1 MANEFAGLIKADLAS
16 LNNAAA
22 ELAQHANLIAP
33 AAQFNAPQ
41 QGASFS
47 FAQTM
52 QDAIAG
58 VNAQDVDAGQK
69 MADVDAG
76 RSDDLVGA
84 MLASQEASLSFSM
97 LMQVRNKVMG
107 AVDELIKLPL

>member
-1 MANEFAGLIKADLAS
+1 MANDFAGLIKADLAA

-22 ELAQHANLIAP
+22 GLAQHAASIAP
-33 AAQFNAPQ
+33 AAQFN
-41 QGASFS
+41 GAQPGAAFS
-47 FAQTM
+47 FTQSM
-52 QDAIAG
+52 QDAIAN
-58 VNAQDVDAGQK
+58 VNAQDVNAGQM

-84 MLASQEASLSFSM
+84 MLASQEAGLSFQM

>member
-22 ELAQHANLIAP
+22 DLAQHAAVIAP
-33 AAQFNAPQ
+33 AAQFNAQ
-41 QGASFS
+41 QPGASFS

-52 QDAIAG
+52 QEAVAG
-58 VNAQDVDAGQK
+58 VNAQDVNAGQK

-84 MLASQEASLSFSM
+84 MLASQEASLSFQM

>member
-22 ELAQHANLIAP
+22 ELAQHANLVAP

-41 QGASFS
+41 SGTSFS

-52 QDAIAG
+52 QDAVAG
-58 VNAQDVDAGQK
+58 VNAQDLDAGQK

-76 RSDDLVGA
+76 RVIDHQAIQAWAD
-84 MLASQEASLSFSM
+84 SLGTD
-97 LMQVRNKVMG
+97 KP
-107 AVDELIKLPL
+107 LPPPVE